1 MTSYGAWPSPVS
13 AEDAAR
19 AGAFVSAA
27 RYGDG
32 AIWWSETRP
41 DEGGRTAVCRG
52 DTEGARNDVIAA
64 PWNARTRVH
73 EYGGGAW
80 TVAGGTLVFA
90 EFGDQRLYRVVP
102 GGEPEPITPAPPRP
116 AALRYADLTPARD
129 GAHVLCVRESHDESG
144 DLSRDIVAV
153 PLDGSAA
160 DDPGAVRSLVA
171 GSRFLAHPRESPD
184 GARLAWIAWDHPQ
197 MPWDGTTLRV
207 AEGSIDAGYRPART
221 LLGSVT
227 ESVLQ
232 PTWLDNRTLLVAS
245 DRSGWWRLYRVDVGD
260 SADGAV
266 TPVYEP
272 DADVGGPLWTLGARW
287 FAELPGHR
295 VLAVRTLG
303 RERVAVVDL
312 ATGAAR
318 DLDLAGLE
326 TVSLADVDGS
336 RALLVCGGSTVPSG
350 LRELDVETGAV
361 RDVRVPVEGLPDP
374 SYLSVASDRVFKGPG
389 GRDVH
394 AIVYPPHNPDVSAD
408 AGELPPY
415 LVVVHGGPTGRSSAR
430 ASASI
435 AYWTTRGIGVA
446 DVNYGGSSGYG
457 RAYRERL
464 RGQWGIV
471 DVEDVVAVVEG
482 LAASGDADPRRVA
495 IQGGSAGGWTVLA
508 ALTTTDTFACG
519 ISYFGVA
526 DAALLAEHTHD
537 FESRYLDGLIG
548 PLPEAQAVYDER
560 SPLNSV
566 DGLSCPVL
574 LLQGLDDPV
583 VPPAQAERF
592 RDALAAKGIPHRYI
606 AFEGE
611 SHGFRK
617 AATVVTS
624 LEATLSFLGQV
635 MGFDPPGVPRLELD
649 RP

>member
-1 MTSYGAWPSPVS
+1 V
-13 AEDAAR
+13 
-19 AGAFVSAA
+19 
-27 RYGDG
+27 
-32 AIWWSETRP
+32 
-41 DEGGRTAVCRG
+41 
-52 DTEGARNDVIAA
+52 
-64 PWNARTRVH
+64 
-73 EYGGGAW
+73 
-80 TVAGGTLVFA
+80 
-90 EFGDQRLYRVVP
+90 
-102 GGEPEPITPAPPRP
+102 
-116 AALRYADLTPARD
+116 RYADLTPAR
-129 GAHVLCVRESHDESG
+129 GGTHVLCVRESHDDSG

-153 PLDGSAA
+153 PLDGSAV
-160 DDPGAVRSLVA
+160 DDPEAVRPLVA
-171 GSRFLAHPRESPD
+171 GSRFLAYPRESPD

-197 MPWDGTTLRV
+197 MPWDGTTLWV
-207 AEGSIDAGYRPART
+207 AEGSIDNGYGPART

-232 PTWLDNRTLLVAS
+232 PTWLDDRTLLVAS
-245 DRSGWWRLYRVDVGD
+245 DRSGWWRLYRVDVGNG
-260 SADGAV
+260 ADLDDTALS
-266 TPVYEP
+266 PVYEP
-272 DADVGGPLWTLGARW
+272 DADVGGPLWTLGTRW
-287 FAELPGHR
+287 FAELPDQR
-295 VLAVRTLG
+295 VLAVRTRG
-303 RERVAVVDL
+303 RETVAVVDL

-318 DLDLAGLE
+318 DIDLPGIE
-326 TVSLADVDGS
+326 SVSLAGVDGS

-350 LRELDVETGAV
+350 LRELDIDTGAM
-361 RDVRVPVEGLPDP
+361 RDIRVPVEGLPDAA
-374 SYLSVASDRVFKGPG
+374 YLSVASERVFEGPG

-394 AIVYPPHNPDVSAD
+394 AIVYPPHNPDASAD

-415 LVVVHGGPTGRSSAR
+415 LVIVHGGPTGRSAAR

-548 PLPEAQAVYDER
+548 PLPEARAVYDAR
-560 SPLNSV
+560 SPLNSI

-617 AATVVTS
+617 AATVVTA